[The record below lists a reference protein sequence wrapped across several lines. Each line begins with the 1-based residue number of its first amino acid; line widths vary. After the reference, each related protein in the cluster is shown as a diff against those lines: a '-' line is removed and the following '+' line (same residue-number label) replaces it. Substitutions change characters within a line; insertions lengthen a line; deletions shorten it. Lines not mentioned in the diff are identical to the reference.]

1 MILTPGLS
9 ERKVKMIDLILTSN
23 TDQEKSDMT
32 SPLKCSI
39 ELNIM

>member
-23 TDQEKSDMT
+23 TDQEKSD
-32 SPLKCSI
+32 KSI
-39 ELNIM
+39 KM